1 MAFNVKRI
9 DPLDLQPRKAVGI
22 DLPFSGTGVFNPTY
36 VTKDAL
42 KANLLNYFLT
52 NKGERFLNPGFGS
65 NIRKQLFD
73 NISEEK
79 LKSIEIQVE
88 EDLKIYFP
96 KVITITVNLASD
108 PDTNTI
114 VFFLRYA
121 ISDSNIED
129 EVLINFE
136 T

>member
-1 MAFNVKRI
+1 MAYNRRKI

-65 NIRKQLFD
+65 NIRKELFD

-96 KVITITVNLASD
+96 KVIPTTVNLASD

>member
-96 KVITITVNLASD
+96 KVITTTVNLASD

>member
-79 LKSIEIQVE
+79 LKSIEIQQE
-88 EDLKIYFP
+88 ENLKIYFP
-96 KVITITVNLASD
+96 KVITTTVNLASD